1 MIIKS
6 EIRQLKFKEEK
17 CYVRTYYCNG
27 SFLCTAQGDIQVGKE
42 VLRDFYRK
50 RENGII

>member
-1 MIIKS
+1 MKVQGG
-6 EIRQLKFKEEK
+6 E

-42 VLRDFYRK
+42 VLRVFVK
-50 RENGII
+50 EEIV